1 LILITRQR
9 WYRRPSSNQYTAAD
23 GVNDLVIGWA
33 AYPNTFRF
41 GGNVN
46 GKDSYE
52 GIDIAT
58 FSGGTYNADTM

>member
-1 LILITRQR
+1 MLIHWQN
-9 WYRRPSSNQYTAAD
+9 WYRRPTSNQYTAVD

-33 AYPNTFRF
+33 AYPQTFRF

-46 GKDSYE
+46 GVNTYE
-52 GIDIAT
+52 GIDIAD